1 MAEKTKVIAD
11 TDFMNYMARAKGEAD
26 FYFNK
31 LVEDLRMEPVVHE
44 FLYNK
49 EMMGNP
55 LVAKLVRENKL
66 IVMKYEDFLTDLND
80 SYYSMLF
87 ADLYK
92 YCNGRDLK
100 YGNSDFR
107 TYQEA
112 GANLGE
118 IHSVILALY
127 TGYPV
132 FLSNDNGVKAMVQ
145 AKINT
150 AKFRLTVKNVMDV
163 FEEIAARE
171 KTVFTKKD
179 FVNLTKGDSGRK
191 NKIQEIK
198 NKWID

>member
-1 MAEKTKVIAD
+1 MAEKTKVIVD
-11 TDFMNYMARAKGEAD
+11 TDFMNYMMRAKGDKD

-31 LVEDLRMEPVVHE
+31 LVEDLNIEPVVHE

-66 IVMKYEDFLTDLND
+66 IVMKYGDFLADLND
-80 SYYSMLF
+80 IYYSMLF

-92 YCNGRDLK
+92 YCNGRDLE
-100 YGNSDFR
+100 YGKTNFR

-112 GANLGE
+112 EANLGE

-127 TGYPV
+127 TNYPV

-145 AKINT
+145 TKINT
-150 AKFRLTVKNVMDV
+150 TKYCLTVKNVMDV
-163 FEEIAARE
+163 LEEIAIRE
-171 KTVFTKKD
+171 KTALTKRD

-198 NKWID
+198 NKWVD